1 MLTPVDAATLLRKT
15 RLEADLSVRALGKR
29 AGVSPSTIS
38 RIEGGRMDPTV
49 GMLRQLLESAGRG
62 LELVVADA
70 GVQRLTSLTDAWE
83 RSVRGDRIDW
93 TRLRAFLD
101 HLALQPEQSA
111 KAIAAAPRPSGSAL
125 VDNLL
130 AGIAETVAD
139 EQAIA
144 RPAWTARVPPLAEAW
159 TTPGTPR
166 TQDAARATT
175 PAALAARGLTLSRS
189 SLWRAGELVD

>member
-70 GVQRLTSLTDAWE
+70 GVQRLRSLTDA
-83 RSVRGDRIDW
+83 
-93 TRLRAFLD
+93 
-101 HLALQPEQSA
+101 
-111 KAIAAAPRPSGSAL
+111 
-125 VDNLL
+125 
-130 AGIAETVAD
+130 
-139 EQAIA
+139 
-144 RPAWTARVPPLAEAW
+144 
-159 TTPGTPR
+159 
-166 TQDAARATT
+166 
-175 PAALAARGLTLSRS
+175 
-189 SLWRAGELVD
+189 